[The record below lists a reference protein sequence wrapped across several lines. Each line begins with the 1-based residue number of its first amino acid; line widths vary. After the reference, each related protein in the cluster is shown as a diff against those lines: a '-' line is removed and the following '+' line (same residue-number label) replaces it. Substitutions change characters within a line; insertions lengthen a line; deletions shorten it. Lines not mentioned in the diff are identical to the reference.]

1 MGERYC
7 SGIFVADDTVLT
19 CAHFLRPGD
28 ESRPGTIT
36 VRVGSRRYRAR
47 AVQRFGGTDIALL
60 RVNTNVA
67 GPFPK
72 LGPTPRPLERT
83 VTFGFGGGANTPAA
97 RSGRFLLTL
106 PLAFSRNLRTFVRPA
121 GIVVNA
127 QPAVKGDSGGPVLVD
142 AQLIGIQSLILDPF
156 RTNLRLATIS
166 LLTDEVREAL
176 A

>member
-28 ESRPGTIT
+28 ESRPGTIK

-47 AVQRFGGTDIALL
+47 AVQRFNGTDVALL

-67 GPFPK
+67 GPA
-72 LGPTPRPLERT
+72 PRPLERT